1 MPNGSTLGLFMMSA
15 FILSIT
21 PGPAIFYTLARSLH
35 GGRGEGVKSALGLF
49 VGGLFHV
56 VAAAIGISG
65 MIMASSLAFQVVKYA
80 GGAYLVYLG
89 LRSLLAKDTLM
100 PEAVNPSGQPV
111 LRQSNAFTQGVITEI
126 LNPKTALFFLA
137 FIPQFIDVGQGHI
150 FTQFLVLGLI
160 TDCFNLAADLT
171 IAFGAGS
178 IGQLL
183 RSNRRFRKGQQYL
196 SGGTFVGLGLYVAM
210 TEKA

>member
-35 GGRGEGVKSALGLF
+35 GGHGEGVKSALGLF

-56 VAAAIGISG
+56 VAAAIGLSG

-80 GGAYLVYLG
+80 GGAYLIYLG
-89 LRSLLAKDTLM
+89 LRSLLAKDTLI
-100 PEAVNPSGQPV
+100 PEAVNPSGEAV
-111 LRQSNAFTQGVITEI
+111 LRQSNAFAQGVITEI

-160 TDCFNLAADLT
+160 TDGFNLAADLA